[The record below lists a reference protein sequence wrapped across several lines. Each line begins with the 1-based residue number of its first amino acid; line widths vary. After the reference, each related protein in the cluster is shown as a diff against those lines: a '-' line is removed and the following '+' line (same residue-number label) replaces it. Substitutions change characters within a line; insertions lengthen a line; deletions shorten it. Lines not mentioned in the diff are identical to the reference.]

1 MSCSQPV
8 HLINKQFM
16 TLYIYIIDMLMRTEL
31 DNNSLEII
39 SIKLHN
45 LLHMPLE

>member
-1 MSCSQPV
+1 
-8 HLINKQFM
+8 M